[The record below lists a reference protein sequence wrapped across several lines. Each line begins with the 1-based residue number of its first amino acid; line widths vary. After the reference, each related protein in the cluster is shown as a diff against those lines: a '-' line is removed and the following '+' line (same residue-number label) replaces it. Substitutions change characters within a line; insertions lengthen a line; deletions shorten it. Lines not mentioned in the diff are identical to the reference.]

1 MAVRAAAPLAEEEQ
15 QRAEIYSLMAGLLA
29 RPPEAETLRLLA
41 SSKGEEGAFGEAVTA
56 LAAAAAAATPKAVAE
71 EYQDL
76 FIGLGR
82 GELVPFASYYL
93 TGFLNEK
100 PLAQLRGDLRQIGVE
115 RDPAIKEP
123 EDHVAFI
130 MEVMAGLITGR
141 FGGAVSLADQQ
152 RFYDRHLGS
161 WAAHFFRDLETA
173 QSSTFYRPV
182 GRIGGLLMEIES
194 AAFAMTG

>member
-1 MAVRAAAPLAEEEQ
+1 MVLRASAPLAEEER
-15 QRAEIYSLMAGLLA
+15 QRAEVYGLLAGLLA
-29 RPPEAETLRLLA
+29 RPPEAEALCVLT
-41 SSKGEEGAFGEAVTA
+41 SSKGEDGAFGEAVGA
-56 LAAAAAAATPKAVAE
+56 LAAAAGAATPKGVAE
-71 EYQDL
+71 EYQNL

-100 PLAQLRGDLRQIGVE
+100 PLAHLRGDLRQLGVE

-123 EDHVAFI
+123 EDHIAFI

-141 FGGAVSLADQQ
+141 FGASVSLADQQ
-152 RFYDRHLGS
+152 RFYDQHLGS
-161 WAAHFFRDLETA
+161 WASHFFRDLETA

-182 GRIGGLLMEIES
+182 GRIGRLLMEIES